1 MTNQHL
7 MQLGN
12 FIVIQNQGEFMQQRK
27 LLSRQPGQGVTEYI
41 INVALIAIAAID
53 VYQASA
59 GGVRGQTAAVP
70 AAVTTGD
77 TN

>member
-1 MTNQHL
+1 
-7 MQLGN
+7 
-12 FIVIQNQGEFMQQRK
+12 MQQRK

-59 GGVRGQTAAVP
+59 GG
-70 AAVTTGD
+70 
-77 TN
+77 